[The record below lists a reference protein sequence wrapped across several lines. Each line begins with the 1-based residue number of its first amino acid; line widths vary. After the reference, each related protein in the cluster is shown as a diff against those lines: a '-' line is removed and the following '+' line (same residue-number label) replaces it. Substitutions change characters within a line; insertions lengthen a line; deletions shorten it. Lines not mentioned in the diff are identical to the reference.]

1 MGKHWVTSGRS
12 LAQWEREQA
21 AVIPRGEERLWF
33 LLTWFMRPPPQK
45 STCPGG
51 TGDLNEMTSSCLTHH
66 NTFCVESSD
75 CQPAEHGDRE
85 MSFHREWLWGSQW
98 AFAASIQ
105 IFRGFSGREKKGSE
119 YIWMWSNKRFLTK
132 RFELSVEIPK
142 RIVHIFLMRPNWKN
156 RFWKNAFD
164 ELNPLPWVL
173 QSTRKAQSPLEPVT
187 KSNTSTWKIEFERTQ
202 TLSFKP
208 GHSKVVWP
216 QAESWSDDR
225 WVHSVTLLWITSFF
239 FICFPAVSTARKK

>member
-1 MGKHWVTSGRS
+1 MRWAA
-12 LAQWEREQA
+12 LALPIITHFVWKA
-21 AVIPRGEERLWF
+21 
-33 LLTWFMRPPPQK
+33 LTVSQQ
-45 STCPGG
+45 STG
-51 TGDLNEMTSSCLTHH
+51 TGKCHSTGN
-66 NTFCVESSD
+66 
-75 CQPAEHGDRE
+75 
-85 MSFHREWLWGSQW
+85 
-98 AFAASIQ
+98 
-105 IFRGFSGREKKGSE
+105 GSE
-119 YIWMWSNKRFLTK
+119 VLNGLLQLPFRFFMGLVEGKRREGEIWMWSNKRFLTK
-132 RFELSVEIPK
+132 RFELSVEIIK

-187 KSNTSTWKIEFERTQ
+187 KSNTSTWKIEFGRTQ